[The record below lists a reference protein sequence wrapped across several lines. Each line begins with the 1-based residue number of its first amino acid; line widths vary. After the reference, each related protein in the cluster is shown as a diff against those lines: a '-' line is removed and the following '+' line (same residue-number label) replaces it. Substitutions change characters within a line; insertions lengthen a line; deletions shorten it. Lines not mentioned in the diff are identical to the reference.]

1 MPTGSPPQRKF
12 AVLVGGKQEGVT
24 RELFHD
30 DWGALAR
37 AAGAGNAQAMRT
49 FLVTAGPHILRVV
62 RRLLGSHH
70 PDVEDVAQECA
81 FALVDAL
88 PSFRGECS
96 AIHFVCRISLL
107 TAINTRRRLRAAKR
121 AHERAHEREGDEALE
136 AVACARPGPDER
148 FSSRLIEDV
157 VRELFNTLPIEQA
170 EALALHC
177 VLGYTLA
184 EMASSSGI
192 SADTWKSRLRLAKQ
206 SLRRRVLADPRAL
219 ELLAPWEGE
228 SP

>member
-1 MPTGSPPQRKF
+1 MPPGSPLQRKF
-12 AVLVGGKQEGVT
+12 GVVLGGKHEGAA
-24 RELFHD
+24 RQRFHD

-49 FLVTAGPHILRVV
+49 FLITAGPHILRVV

-107 TAINTRRRLRAAKR
+107 TGINSRRRLRAAKR
-121 AHERAHEREGDEALE
+121 AHEREGEGDEALE
-136 AVACARPGPDER
+136 AVACALPGPDER
-148 FSSRLIEDV
+148 FSSRLIDDI
-157 VRELFNTLPIEQA
+157 VRELLNTLPIEQA

-177 VLGYTLA
+177 VLGYTLG
-184 EMASSSGI
+184 EMASSSGT
-192 SADTWKSRLRLAKQ
+192 SADTWKSRLRLAKH

-219 ELLAPWEGE
+219 ELIAPWEGE